1 MSINEG
7 PSGNQEFRY
16 FDRGFDPTQKRLG
29 ELKEGANPLRKKNAN
44 VQGPRD
50 DKPNDWRVS
59 LAVPSMFL
67 SDNSEILSPLKNSQN
82 KMIFPFTP
90 TIILGHS
97 ANYSTITP
105 THSNYP
111 FYAYQNSQVDTITIN
126 GDFFT
131 ENEDDA
137 RYWLACIHFLRTMT
151 KMFYG
156 DGDNNGKPPPMS
168 RLNGYGKYVM
178 NNVPVLITSFTTDLP
193 ADVDYIPCTIPA
205 NDGPSENYVPTQSTI
220 TVQVAPNYARRS
232 VAGFNLQDFAN
243 GTLVGKDQGFI

>member
-1 MSINEG
+1 MSINENIG
-7 PSGNQEFRY
+7 QQMTNSYTGEF
-16 FDRGFDPTQKRLG
+16 DAVQKRLG
-29 ELKEGANPLRKKNAN
+29 NLAAGANPLRKKTAN
-44 VQGPRD
+44 VQGPVD
-50 DKPNDWRVS
+50 DRPDDWRVS
-59 LAVPSMFL
+59 LQVPTMFL
-67 SDNSEILSPLKNSQN
+67 NDNSEVLAPLKNSQN

-156 DGDNNGKPPPMS
+156 DGADNGKPPPMS

-193 ADVDYIPCTIPA
+193 ADVDYIPCTIPTA
-205 NDGPSENYVPTQSTI
+205 AGPSENYVPTQSTI

-232 VAGFNLQDFAN
+232 VAGFSLQDFAN
-243 GTLVGKDQGFI
+243 GNLVGKQEGFI